1 MSTGKTTKDKIKE
14 MFLKGDILTS
24 CGAAKD
30 FITADLRK
38 YITTLKREGLD
49 IIDEWVESKE
59 GKRYKEY
66 RLRKERGQDSQKE
79 EIIPVPPIE
88 PAAVMPDPSPID
100 LPELPIQSTSN
111 TQPQLALF
119 S

>member
-14 MFLKGDILTS
+14 MFISGQTLTS

-49 IIDEWVESKE
+49 IVDKWVESEE

-66 RLRKERGQDSQKE
+66 RLRKKDEQQTTAVIDPVAPP
-79 EIIPVPPIE
+79 PVPE
-88 PAAVMPDPSPID
+88 PPPVEIS
-100 LPELPIQSTSN
+100 LLFPENNCQAHIQQQIPFST
-111 TQPQLALF
+111 
-119 S
+119 